1 MNFRNIYLILMG
13 LGIIILTTIISLIE
27 IKIGFCNEKYFNK
40 LESKYGNIDRK
51 RTIKLEVLYR
61 YVTGFEYIA
70 IGILIYKK
78 IRYYNNS
85 NNISSYYNSNIILL
99 S

>member
-70 IGILIYKK
+70 IGLFTKK